1 VKKFKPG
8 ISLSR
13 LEFIMDMRISSVTSD
28 SQSVGMAAWQQR
40 QQSSKDL
47 FSALQS
53 GDLAGAQKAFSALTG
68 GTGNVSSNSPLA
80 QIGQALQNGDVAGA
94 QKAAQQLQ
102 AQRGG
107 HHHHHGGQQTAQS
120 ATPTTSTVQPASGS
134 GSLLNL
140 TA

>member
-1 VKKFKPG
+1 
-8 ISLSR
+8 
-13 LEFIMDMRISSVTSD
+13 MDMRISGATSD

-68 GTGNVSSNSPLA
+68 GTGSVNSNSPLA

-102 AQRGG
+102 AKRSGG
-107 HHHHHGGQQTAQS
+107 HHHHHGAQQPAQS
-120 ATPTTSTVQPASGS
+120 ATPATSTVQPASGP